1 MSTAFAVSP
10 APAATALCDLRHIG
24 HEFVQPNGKPLR
36 VLDDI
41 NLTIRPEEIVALLG
55 PSRSEER
62 RVGKEC
68 RL

>member
-1 MSTAFAVSP
+1 MGGRVKDKGEKKGPHVFGIRHLSPAGAYYVRRFLDEVSP
-10 APAATALCDLRHIG
+10 
-24 HEFVQPNGKPLR
+24 E
-36 VLDDI
+36 
-41 NLTIRPEEIVALLG
+41 LLLIEG